1 MSYKKCDMTSLCV
14 VENNTMQIFF
24 SISHDFRMVKQ
35 FIWKKF
41 LLIVC
46 SPHVRKEM
54 VWILSILQFVLAV
67 VFLLLQN
74 WSKFLSGNPLSGKK
88 KVIIIIIKKSLYL
101 IFHWL
106 LKKFAIPLSSI
117 PLKEWLLFFL
127 MTSQEEKIG
136 ESKI

>member
-74 WSKFLSGNPLSGKK
+74 WSNFLSSNPLSGKK

>member
-67 VFLLLQN
+67 VFLLLKN
-74 WSKFLSGNPLSGKK
+74 WSNFLSSNPLSGKK